1 MPWGKPEPPGR
12 ACSSHS
18 ARVAGAPLKV
28 PACKQTSMV
37 SRTGYNLGQENFQLS
52 VIRTSLDSTSTA
64 HAGISFTR
72 RRNQDGKPRFAPCG
86 HSCCSSLCAVLLLLL
101 PCSGSFC

>member
-1 MPWGKPEPPGR
+1 MWVDCRKSERRDVAREQLTSLAWQAGAHGMCARDQTSTTTTLTAERALTAERTDCEQHMACGKPEPPGR

-37 SRTGYNLGQENFQLS
+37 SRTDC
-52 VIRTSLDSTSTA
+52 I
-64 HAGISFTR
+64 
-72 RRNQDGKPRFAPCG
+72 
-86 HSCCSSLCAVLLLLL
+86 
-101 PCSGSFC
+101 